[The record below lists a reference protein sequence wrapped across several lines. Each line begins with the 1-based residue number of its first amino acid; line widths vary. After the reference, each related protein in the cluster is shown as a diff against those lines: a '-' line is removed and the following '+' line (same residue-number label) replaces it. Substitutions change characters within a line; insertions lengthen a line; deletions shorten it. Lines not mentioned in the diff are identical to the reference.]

1 MAELLPQERL
11 QPSLLD
17 RLTDD
22 APEAKEETRDKRVL
36 NLNQLRASVLRDIAW
51 LLNTVH
57 LQATQDLSVFPEVA
71 NSTVNFG
78 IPDLAGTTAAGRNTM
93 ALERAVRQAV
103 LNFEPRILADTLKV
117 TVRIEPEQMSRHAML
132 FIIEGKLWAQPVPLS
147 VYLKTELDLE
157 TGTVTVAEAGR

>member
-22 APEAKEETRDKRVL
+22 APESKVEAREKRVL
-36 NLNQLRASVLRDIAW
+36 NLTQMRTSVLRDLGW

-57 LQATQDLSVFPEVA
+57 LQASQDLRDYPAAFS
-71 NSTVNFG
+71 STVNFG
-78 IPDLAGTTAAGRNTM
+78 IPDLAGAPAAGRNTM
-93 ALERAVRQAV
+93 SLERAVRDAI
-103 LNFEPRILADTLKV
+103 LNFEPRILADSLNV
-117 TVRIEPEQMSRHAML
+117 TVRIEPQQMSRHAMM
-132 FIIEGKLWAQPVPLS
+132 FIIEGLLWAQPVPLS

-157 TGTVTVAEAGR
+157 TGAVTVAEAPR

>member
-22 APEAKEETRDKRVL
+22 APDSKEETREKRVL
-36 NLNQLRASVLRDIAW
+36 NLTQLRASVLRDVAW

-57 LQATQDLSVFPEVA
+57 LEATQNLSAFTEVA
-71 NSTVNFG
+71 SSTVNFG
-78 IPDLAGTTAAGRNTM
+78 IPDMAGTTVAGRNTM
-93 ALERAVRQAV
+93 ALERTLRQAI
-103 LNFEPRILADTLKV
+103 LNFEPRILSDTLKV

-132 FIIEGKLWAQPVPLS
+132 FIIEGMLWAQPVPLS

-157 TGTVTVAEAGR
+157 TGAVTVAETGR